1 MEYLDQD
8 EQMIQKAVI
17 SRKRLVPLLVLI
29 LPCFLLAIL
38 ILFMEGGAFP
48 KVFIWLC
55 FLAALAMCVLDQI
68 LKEKFDILCVTTKR
82 VFGKTGLLK
91 INSMDSPLNK
101 VNNVVVE
108 ENIFGKMLGYGTIR
122 ITTSSGEHV
131 FHGVDH
137 PVQLKGVIMS
147 EIQHNK
153 EYDMRKQADAAI
165 ADATPTSAWH
175 PPTAPAT
182 VAFRI
187 AR

>member
-1 MEYLDQD
+1 MIFQKEEQGMEYLDQD

-82 VFGKTGLLK
+82 IFGKTGLLK

-153 EYDMRKQADAAI
+153 EYDMRKQAEAI
-165 ADATPTSAWH
+165 ADAMKK
-175 PPTAPAT
+175 
-182 VAFRI
+182 
-187 AR
+187 